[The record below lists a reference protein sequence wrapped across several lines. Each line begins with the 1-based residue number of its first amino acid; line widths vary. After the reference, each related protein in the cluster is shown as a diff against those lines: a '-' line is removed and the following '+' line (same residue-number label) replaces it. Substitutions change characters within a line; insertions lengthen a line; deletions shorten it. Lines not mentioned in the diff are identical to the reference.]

1 MRMSADKKFGRTCHQ
16 TADDG
21 RIVFPRITADMFN
34 QYFCTIYRETVYLRI
49 QLSDFLSVNI
59 SIYRPEW
66 TEGG

>member
-1 MRMSADKKFGRTCHQ
+1 MRMSADKKLGRSRHQ
-16 TADDG
+16 TTDDG
-21 RIVFPRITADMFN
+21 RIVLSRITADMFY
-34 QYFCTIYRETVYLRI
+34 QYFRTIYRETVYLRI